1 MNRQL
6 IYRILAGSLFLLFPF
21 IMQAQVILKNWAI
34 EDHSGEMQIMVSGDT
49 LDITAP
55 KGLTLWYNKRLT
67 GDYEISYRIKMLMQG
82 GKYDRLSDLNCF
94 WGANDPEH
102 PENLHAQAAWRKGI
116 FQHYK
121 SLKLFY
127 LGYGGN
133 HNSTTRFRQYYGGG
147 PSLNDSIA
155 RPVIKEYTDPAHL
168 LFPNQWYHIQI
179 RVQKGI
185 TTYRI
190 NGEELFRLSIKRNE
204 GDGHFGLRLL
214 QNHVLFT
221 DFQVHHTFTG
231 GFRKKA
237 GRL

>member
-21 IMQAQVILKNWAI
+21 IMQAQVILKNWPI

-127 LGYGGN
+127 VGYGGN

-147 PSLNDSIA
+147 PSLNDSIV

-221 DFQVHHTFTG
+221 DF
-231 GFRKKA
+231 RIKN
-237 GRL
+237 L

>member
-82 GKYDRLSDLNCF
+82 RKYDRLSDLNCF

-127 LGYGGN
+127 VGYGGN

-179 RVQKGI
+179 RVQKGTI
-185 TTYRI
+185 DRKAKYNANPHKTK
-190 NGEELFRLSIKRNE
+190 LFRAICQNNWYRFLILRCGMLYFHNKIRNLFE
-204 GDGHFGLRLL
+204 GYFL
-214 QNHVLFT
+214 
-221 DFQVHHTFTG
+221 
-231 GFRKKA
+231 K
-237 GRL
+237 

>member
-94 WGANDPEH
+94 WAANDPQYPDDIFARSE
-102 PENLHAQAAWRKGI
+102 WRNGVFKN
-116 FQHYK
+116 YNT
-121 SLKLFY
+121 LKDKV
-127 LGYGGN
+127 
-133 HNSTTRFRQYYGGG
+133 RFLYDFPTKLDNRTQG
-147 PSLNDSIA
+147 
-155 RPVIKEYTDPAHL
+155 IKEIC
-168 LFPNQWYHIQI
+168 FSE
-179 RVQKGI
+179 
-185 TTYRI
+185 I
-190 NGEELFRLSIKRNE
+190 NFK
-204 GDGHFGLRLL
+204 
-214 QNHVLFT
+214 
-221 DFQVHHTFTG
+221 
-231 GFRKKA
+231 
-237 GRL
+237 

>member
-127 LGYGGN
+127 VGYGGN

-155 RPVIKEYTDPAHL
+155 RPVIK
-168 LFPNQWYHIQI
+168 
-179 RVQKGI
+179 GI
-185 TTYRI
+185 CIFLDYRPCY
-190 NGEELFRLSIKRNE
+190 
-204 GDGHFGLRLL
+204 
-214 QNHVLFT
+214 
-221 DFQVHHTFTG
+221 
-231 GFRKKA
+231 
-237 GRL
+237 

>member
-1 MNRQL
+1 
-6 IYRILAGSLFLLFPF
+6 
-21 IMQAQVILKNWAI
+21 MQAQVILKNWAI

-127 LGYGGN
+127 VGYGGN

-147 PSLNDSIA
+147 RFFERFNSKACNQGIYRS
-155 RPVIKEYTDPAHL
+155 RSPAVPQPMVSH
-168 LFPNQWYHIQI
+168 PN

-190 NGEELFRLSIKRNE
+190 NGEELFRLSIKRN
-204 GDGHFGLRLL
+204 RRRR
-214 QNHVLFT
+214 
-221 DFQVHHTFTG
+221 TFRIETVTEPC
-231 GFRKKA
+231 A
-237 GRL
+237 IH

>member
-127 LGYGGN
+127 VGYGGN

-155 RPVIKEYTDPAHL
+155 RPAVPQPMVSH
-168 LFPNQWYHIQI
+168 PNPGAERNHNLPHQWRRTIPPLYQTQ
-179 RVQKGI
+179 RRRR
-185 TTYRI
+185 TFRI
-190 NGEELFRLSIKRNE
+190 ETVTEPCAI
-204 GDGHFGLRLL
+204 H
-214 QNHVLFT
+214 
-221 DFQVHHTFTG
+221 
-231 GFRKKA
+231 
-237 GRL
+237 

>member
-1 MNRQL
+1 M
-6 IYRILAGSLFLLFPF
+6 
-21 IMQAQVILKNWAI
+21 
-34 EDHSGEMQIMVSGDT
+34 
-49 LDITAP
+49 
-55 KGLTLWYNKRLT
+55 
-67 GDYEISYRIKMLMQG
+67 
-82 GKYDRLSDLNCF
+82 
-94 WGANDPEH
+94 
-102 PENLHAQAAWRKGI
+102 
-116 FQHYK
+116 
-121 SLKLFY
+121 
-127 LGYGGN
+127 GYGGN